1 MRAVQDC
8 IITKIIPA
16 TALQFGDSMLNPIS
30 LFSIKLTCY
39 HNDREIMV
47 GTGFLYNH
55 KNYQDPIL
63 ITNYHVL
70 TCREPKNPA
79 SLLNNIGS
87 SPNKIKCHI
96 WAPNGSSC
104 HTFHI
109 NIDEHS
115 EWLEHPL
122 RSEGVDIVGIPIIF
136 TRDVK
141 YTSQKDVNN
150 SDTIPLHVASDVSI
164 VGYPHGLS
172 VNEHLP
178 IWKNGVVASEPDVKI
193 SSLDC
198 FYIDATT
205 KEGMSGSPVFS
216 HEYTTQTIVS
226 PEVHN
231 LYKQRE
237 RGEISPLQF
246 ITSVSPDI
254 FKNTIQVKKFK
265 LIGIYSGRVTVG
277 AHMPDVGIV
286 WKLSLIEEMLSSQNR
301 VKSEYPPY

>member
-1 MRAVQDC
+1 M
-8 IITKIIPA
+8 
-16 TALQFGDSMLNPIS
+16 FNPIS
-30 LFSIKLTCY
+30 LFSVKLTCY

-47 GTGFLYNH
+47 GTGFLYVH
-55 KNYQDPIL
+55 ENYQAPIL

-70 TCREPKNPA
+70 TCRSPKNPA

-96 WAPNGSSC
+96 WSPDGSSC

-109 NIDEHS
+109 NIDENS

-122 RSEGVDIVGIPIIF
+122 RAEGVDIVGVPIILPG
-136 TRDVK
+136 DVR
-141 YTSQKDVNN
+141 YTSQNDINN
-150 SDTIPLHVASDVSI
+150 TDSIPLYVATDLSI
-164 VGYPHGLS
+164 VGYPLGLS

-178 IWKNGVVASEPDVKI
+178 IWKNGVIASEPNVKI
-193 SSLDC
+193 SGLDY

-216 HEYTTQTIVS
+216 HEYNTQVIVS
-226 PEVHN
+226 REVHD
-231 LYKQRE
+231 LFQRTE
-237 RGEISPLQF
+237 RGELPALEFIASLSPEALN
-246 ITSVSPDI
+246 
-254 FKNTIQVKKFK
+254 KTIQVKKFK

-277 AHMPDVGIV
+277 TSMPDIGIV
-286 WKLSLIEEMLSSQNR
+286 WKLDLIEQMLSSPNW

>member
-1 MRAVQDC
+1 
-8 IITKIIPA
+8 
-16 TALQFGDSMLNPIS
+16 MLNPIS
-30 LFSIKLTCY
+30 LFSVKLTCY

-47 GTGFLYNH
+47 GTGFLYSH
-55 KNYQDPIL
+55 EDYRDPIL

-79 SLLNNIGS
+79 SLMNNIGS

-104 HTFHI
+104 HTFYI
-109 NIDEHS
+109 NIDEHT

-122 RSEGVDIVGIPIIF
+122 RANGVDIVGIPIIF
-136 TRDVK
+136 TSDVG
-141 YTSQKDVNN
+141 YTTQNDINN
-150 SDTIPLHVASDVSI
+150 TDTIPLHVASDLSI
-164 VGYPHGLS
+164 VGYPLGLS

-178 IWKNGVVASEPDVKI
+178 IWKNGVIASEPDVKI
-193 SSLDC
+193 SGLDY

-216 HEYTTQTIVS
+216 HEYTTQIIVS
-226 PEVHN
+226 PEVHA
-231 LYKQRE
+231 LYQRRQ
-237 RGEISPLQF
+237 RGELDALQF
-246 ITSVSPDI
+246 ISSI
-254 FKNTIQVKKFK
+254 LSESLNNTIQVKKFK

-277 AHMPDVGIV
+277 TSMPDIGIV
-286 WKLSLIEEMLSSQNR
+286 WKLSLIEEMLSSKNL